1 MAKTANINVRIEP
14 ETKQRAEAL
23 FAGFGITLSDAINIF
38 LRKAIMDGGLPFD
51 MRYGDGRPTADV
63 PTDRLQS

>member
-1 MAKTANINVRIEP
+1 M
-14 ETKQRAEAL
+14 